1 MIEEFYEKVTQR
13 LENNQELDLN
23 AFFWADVARRIRRG
37 YEEMGKKSIQI
48 KKDKL
53 TIETVNDFYYS
64 LYCPFIQ
71 ERKNANVINLIEKY
85 SDRILKWNDGL
96 YGLYFAGLYNDE
108 KMIAG
113 GIFSLKSILGVGDL
127 WQLVQR
133 VDDSKSIFWKLRV
146 WKFIEDIFFRW
157 GKELNIS
164 VFSYWQDRNGYG
176 GIWGNIGL
184 ALHKW
189 ENKFLPQLSKNQNII
204 RVNIE
209 ELKEPT
215 LFFCNPDESWYFK
228 SAMLIHSNGYN
239 NIWVLESLLSKRGI
253 SLVLR

>member
-1 MIEEFYEKVTQR
+1 MEKR
-13 LENNQELDLN
+13 
-23 AFFWADVARRIRRG
+23 
-37 YEEMGKKSIQI
+37 SIQI
-48 KKDKL
+48 KKGKL
-53 TIETVNDFYYS
+53 TIETVNDFYHT
-64 LYCPFIQ
+64 LYCPSIQ
-71 ERKNANVINLIEKY
+71 EKKNANVINLIEKY
-85 SDRILKWNDGL
+85 SDRILQWNDPV

-113 GIFSLKSILGVGDL
+113 GVFSLEPILSDRNL
-127 WQLVQR
+127 WQLAQR
-133 VDDSKSIFWKLRV
+133 ADDSESVFWKLRA

-176 GIWGNIGL
+176 GVWGDIGL
-184 ALHKW
+184 ALHKF
-189 ENKFLPQLSKNQNII
+189 ENRFLPQLSKNQNII
-204 RVNIE
+204 RVNLD

-215 LFFCNPDESWYFK
+215 LFFCDPDECWYFK

-239 NIWVLESLLSKRGI
+239 NIWVLETLLSKRGI